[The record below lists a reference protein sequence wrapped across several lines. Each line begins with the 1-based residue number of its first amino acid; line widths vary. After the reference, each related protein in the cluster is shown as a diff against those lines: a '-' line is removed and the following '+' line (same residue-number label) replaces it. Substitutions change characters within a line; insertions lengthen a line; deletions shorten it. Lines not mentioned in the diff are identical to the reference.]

1 MGELTNSLRKT
12 FASLSSTKYRR
23 ELSLF
28 MAQGTKCVL
37 DTIDFFDVETILAT
51 SQWVNSHASILDLYD
66 VTVVKRQDIERITTL
81 SSPPEVIAIYHIPSE
96 RYPEVKGQLTLAL
109 DGVQDPGNLGTII
122 RVSDWMGVS
131 DIIASCDTVDVW
143 SPKVIQATM
152 GAISR
157 VHVYYCS
164 LTEFIDSHD
173 DVPIYGT
180 FLDGDNIY
188 SSSLSAQGIIVMGN
202 EGKGI
207 SHEIARRVDRRL
219 TIPSFPPDRPTSESL
234 NVAVATS
241 IVLSEFRRRI

>member
-37 DTIDFFDVETILAT
+37 DTIEFFEVETILAT
-51 SQWVNSHASILDLYD
+51 SQWINSHGSVVDLYD

-81 SSPPEVIAIYHIPSE
+81 STAPEVIAIYHIPQA
-96 RYPEVKGQLTLAL
+96 RCPEIKGRLSLAI
-109 DGVQDPGNLGTII
+109 DGLQDPGNLGTII
-122 RVSDWMGVS
+122 RVADWMGVS
-131 DIIASCDTVDVW
+131 GIIASADTVDVW

-157 VHVYYCS
+157 VNVHYCS
-164 LTEFIDSHD
+164 LPEFFDRHNNIP
-173 DVPIYGT
+173 VYGT

-188 SSSLSAQGIIVMGN
+188 DTSLTEDGIIVMGN

-207 SHEIARRVDRRL
+207 SHEIARKVNRRL

-234 NVAVATS
+234 NVAIATS

>member
-51 SQWVNSHASILDLYD
+51 SQWLNSHDSVIDSCD
-66 VTVVKRQDIERITTL
+66 ITIVRRQDIERITTL
-81 SSPPEVIAIYHIPSE
+81 STPPEVIAIYHIPKE
-96 RYPEVKGQLTLAL
+96 ECPEVGGRLSLAL

-122 RVSDWMGVS
+122 RVADWMGVNG
-131 DIIASCDTVDVW
+131 IIASADTVDVW

-157 VHVYYCS
+157 VKVYYCS
-164 LTEFIDSHD
+164 LSEFFDKHD
-173 DVPIYGT
+173 ELPIFGT
-180 FLDGDNIY
+180 FLDGENIY
-188 SSSLSAQGIIVMGN
+188 DTLLTDCGIVVMGN

-207 SHEIARRVDRRL
+207 SQEIARRVDRRL
-219 TIPSFPPDRPTSESL
+219 TIPSFPPDRRTSESL